1 MRNPR
6 DWTNG
11 KGALPSSSNNTV
23 TCRKAELRR
32 ENQWNRAWA
41 SLGSRLPYISLTAFL
56 KGRHL
61 RSIRS
66 LEVRLLPNI
75 LHVRADKLPSGHLGW
90 ECCCNCPAAPH
101 LCPVRLRSRI
111 SLRAGLATHDCEG
124 GAWTPCTPHRRRS
137 RRPAD
142 RRRGKAHLLTRTA
155 STRAFAPTKLAAGA
169 RRITRR
175 NERRGRM
182 AQGIEI

>member
-32 ENQWNRAWA
+32 ENQWNRAWT
-41 SLGSRLPYISLTAFL
+41 SLGSRLPYISLPAFL

-66 LEVRLLPNI
+66 LEVRLPPNI
-75 LHVRADKLPSGHLGW
+75 LHARADKLPSGYLGW

-124 GAWTPCTPHRRRS
+124 GAWTPCTPHRRRVS
-137 RRPAD
+137 PSCRP
-142 RRRGKAHLLTRTA
+142 
-155 STRAFAPTKLAAGA
+155 STRQGPPLDADSLYKSLRSDKASGGGKEDSPA
-169 RRITRR
+169 RRAARAH
-175 NERRGRM
+175 GP
-182 AQGIEI
+182 GH